1 MLALDLSLPATGV
14 RLFCGPMVERHGSL
28 SRVRNDD
35 NDVSL
40 PCHFFLTYLLT
51 WNRLKVCG

>member
-51 WNRLKVCG
+51 